1 VANKQLVIPME
12 RRERVG
18 TTAARSLRASG
29 KIPAILYGHGNQPQH
44 VALDNRALE
53 DLLHRGGR
61 TGIVTLSL
69 DGKQSETALLREIQ
83 RHPISRKILHADLQ
97 RVSATEN
104 VRTKVP
110 IVPIGTPLGVKD
122 FGGVM
127 DLVVHELELEGP
139 ANELPDHV
147 DVDVSELGIHEHATA
162 GNIGIPSGFKLVTPG
177 DTIVVSIEPSKTARQ
192 LEEAEFAA
200 TVEQPEPEVIGEA
213 PPPPAEETPAPPS
226 E

>member
-1 VANKQLVIPME
+1 VASKQVAIPME
-12 RRERVG
+12 PRERVG

-29 KIPAILYGHGNQPQH
+29 KVPAILYGHGDQPQH

-61 TGIVTLSL
+61 TGIITLSM
-69 DGKQSETALLREIQ
+69 DGKPETALLREIQ

-104 VRTKVP
+104 VRTKIP
-110 IVPIGTPLGVKD
+110 IIAIGTALGVKD
-122 FGGVM
+122 FGAVM
-127 DLVVHELELEGP
+127 DIVVHELEVEGP
-139 ANELPDHV
+139 ANQLPDHV
-147 DVDVSELGIHEHATA
+147 EVEVSELGIHEHATA
-162 GNIGIPSGFKLVTPG
+162 ADVKIPSAFKLVTPS

-200 TVEQPEPEVIGEA
+200 TVEQPEPEVIGEV
-213 PPPPAEETPAPPS
+213 PTPAEETPPPPPPS